1 MKPYGSMRVTLRPS
15 SPNSATNL
23 PMKWPKFTSP
33 KAAGSDVKITAAA
46 RAMER
51 PIFMIIANLRRRVLL
66 LAYMHRRC
74 DITKA
79 ASLGEER
86 LLRPHAEAG
95 RCCIFHHRALG
106 RHALLRCAVE
116 EGAHD
121 GEPAELVVGFGQRT
135 V

>member
-1 MKPYGSMRVTLRPS
+1 MRVTLRPS

-23 PMKWPKFTSP
+23 PMKWPKFTLP
-33 KAAGSDVKITAAA
+33 KAAGSDVRIRAVA
-46 RAMER
+46 RATEH
-51 PIFMIIANLRRRVLL
+51 PIFMIIANLRSRVLL

-95 RCCIFHHRALG
+95 RRGIFHHCALG

-116 EGAHD
+116 EGPHD
-121 GEPAELVVGFGQRT
+121 GEPAELVVGLGERT